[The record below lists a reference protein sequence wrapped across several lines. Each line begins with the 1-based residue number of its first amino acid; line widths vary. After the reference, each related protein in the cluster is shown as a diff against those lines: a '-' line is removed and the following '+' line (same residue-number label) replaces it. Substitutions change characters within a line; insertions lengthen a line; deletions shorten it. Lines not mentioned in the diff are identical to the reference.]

1 MRILA
6 LLGIAT
12 LLTGAC
18 GTTSRIS
25 GTEQTAAQR
34 CAESGGTWRPTI
46 DFCEQ
51 ASGGG
56 GGY

>member
-1 MRILA
+1 VRILA
-6 LLGIAT
+6 LLAIVT

-18 GTTSRIS
+18 ETSGIS
-25 GTEQTAAQR
+25 GTSQTAAQR
-34 CAESGGTWRPTI
+34 CAESGGIWRPAI
-46 DFCEQ
+46 EFCEE

>member
-1 MRILA
+1 MKILA
-6 LLGIAT
+6 LLGIVT

-18 GTTSRIS
+18 GTSRPS
-25 GTEQTAAQR
+25 APEQTAAQR
-34 CAESGGTWRPTI
+34 CAESGGMWRPSI
-46 DFCEQ
+46 EFCEQ

>member
-1 MRILA
+1 MKILA
-6 LLGIAT
+6 LLGIVT

-18 GTTSRIS
+18 GTSRPS

-34 CAESGGTWRPTI
+34 CAESGGMWRPSI
-46 DFCEQ
+46 EFCEQ

>member
-1 MRILA
+1 MKILA
-6 LLGIAT
+6 LLGIVT

-18 GTTSRIS
+18 GTSSPS
-25 GTEQTAAQR
+25 GRGQPAAQR
-34 CAESGGTWRPTI
+34 CAESGGVWRASI
-46 DFCEQ
+46 EVCEQ